1 MRLLVLIHE
10 YPPVGGGGG
19 RVAQD
24 ICEKLVEQGD
34 EVMVLTMQWGDLPHL
49 KDQGGL
55 SIRRLNCHRR
65 QPYKASFAEMIFF
78 TWLVFWAGLKE
89 IICWKPDLMHVHF
102 AVPGGAAAWALSLLT
117 GMPYILTAHL
127 GDVPGVVPEKT
138 GRWFRW
144 VYPFTPTIW
153 RRASA
158 VTAVSAFTRQLAMNH
173 YPVAVQ
179 VIPNGVDLTEL
190 DPGDIRVQTTPKILF
205 AGRFVLQKNPFGV
218 VRTLALLKDLPWECA
233 MLGDGALFP
242 EVLQEIDSLGLNDR
256 FNLPGWVKPE
266 EVLENFRHGD
276 ILFLPS
282 LSEGLPVV
290 GVQALAMGLALVL
303 SRVGGCSDLVEQGK
317 NGFLIETDNRE
328 GFENALRILLEDR
341 ARLHAFRLASRQMAY
356 RFDLNRVVESYKQIF
371 HDCLNKIDH

>member
-24 ICEKLVEQGD
+24 ICEKLVGQGD
-34 EVMVLTMQWGDLPHL
+34 EVMVLTMEWGDLARVTN
-49 KDQGGL
+49 QGGV
-55 SIRRLNCHRR
+55 SIRRFNCHRR
-65 QPYKASFAEMIFF
+65 QPYKASFAEMICF
-78 TWLVFWAGLKE
+78 TWVVFWAGLKE
-89 IICWKPDLMHVHF
+89 IRCWKPDLIHVHF
-102 AVPGGAAAWALSLLT
+102 AVPGGATAWALSVIT

-127 GDVPGVVPEKT
+127 GDVPGGVPEKT

-144 VYPFTPTIW
+144 VYPFTPPIW
-153 RRASA
+153 RRAFA
-158 VTAVSAFTRQLAMNH
+158 VTAVSAFTRQLAIKY

-179 VIPNGVDLTEL
+179 VIPNGVNLTEL
-190 DPGDIRVQTTPKILF
+190 DPGNIRVQTPPKIIF
-205 AGRFVLQKNPFGV
+205 AGRFVPQKNPLRV

-233 MLGDGALFP
+233 MLGDGALHP
-242 EVLQEIDSLGLNDR
+242 EVVQEIDLLGLNDR

-266 EVLENFRHGD
+266 EVLENFRQGD

-303 SRVGGCSDLVEQGK
+303 SRVGGCGDLVEQGK
-317 NGFLIETDNRE
+317 NGFLIEPDDIG
-328 GFENALRILLEDR
+328 GFEKALRILLEDR
-341 ARLHAFRLASRQMAY
+341 ARLGAFRLASRQMAN
-356 RFDLNRVVESYKQIF
+356 RFDINRVVESYNQIF
-371 HDCLNKIDH
+371 HDCLNKMGH